1 MPRLFVAVDLPAE
14 VKSALSELRDAWQKK
29 IPTAR
34 WSKPENMHLT
44 LRFIGA
50 NVPAEKVEPIKSA
63 LAGIR
68 ADRFNLSLARLGRFP
83 PSEKKAPRVLWAGIM
98 RNDGLDA
105 LHAAVETAL
114 NSAGFAP
121 ENRSFNP
128 HITLARLKTH
138 KPTPEADS
146 FLRAG
151 SDFKTDA
158 FRVDEF
164 LLYESQ
170 LTPQGPRYAHIGH
183 YPLL

>member
-1 MPRLFVAVDLPAE
+1 MPRLFVAIDLPAE
-14 VKSALSELRDAWQKK
+14 VKSALSELRGAWQGK

-34 WSKPENMHLT
+34 WSNPDNMHLT
-44 LRFIGA
+44 LRFIDA
-50 NVPAEKVEPIKSA
+50 DVPAEKVEPIKSA

-68 ADRFNLSLARLGRFP
+68 ANHFTLALSGMGRFP
-83 PSEKKAPRVLWAGIM
+83 PSEKKAPRVLWAGITPD
-98 RNDGLDA
+98 NGLNA
-105 LHAAVETAL
+105 LHNAVETAL
-114 NSAGFAP
+114 ETVGFPAEGRP
-121 ENRSFNP
+121 FNP

-138 KPTPEADS
+138 KPAPEADA

-151 SDFKTDA
+151 SGFRTSA

-170 LTPQGPRYAHIGH
+170 LTPQGARYTHLGC